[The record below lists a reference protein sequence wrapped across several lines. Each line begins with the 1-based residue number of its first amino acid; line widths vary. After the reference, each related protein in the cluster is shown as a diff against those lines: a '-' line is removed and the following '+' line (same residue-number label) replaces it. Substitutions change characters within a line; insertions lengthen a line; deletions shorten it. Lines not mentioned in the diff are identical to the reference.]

1 MAGRGDIG
9 AQPDARITVRIQP
22 DDFVIA
28 DEIAALSESRA
39 EIGAV
44 ATFTGLCRDD
54 GGRLSSLELE
64 HYPGM
69 AERAIRAIA
78 EEAVS
83 RFALCGITA
92 IHRFGK
98 IAPGG
103 NIVLV
108 VATAPHRQAAF
119 DGASFLM
126 DFLKTGAPFWKKEH
140 LKDGGA
146 GEWVSARDA
155 DDQAKARWD
164 RR

>member
-1 MAGRGDIG
+1 MSKGWRQRDKRPA
-9 AQPDARITVRIQP
+9 AAITVRIQAE
-22 DDFVIA
+22 DFDIA
-28 DEIAALSESRA
+28 AEIAAPHRRT
-39 EIGAV
+39 GGYRRGGH
-44 ATFTGLCRDD
+44 FTGLCRDE

-78 EEAVS
+78 LRRPS
-83 RFALCGITA
+83 GFALTGITA

-126 DFLKTGAPFWKKEH
+126 DYPQDRGAVLEK
-140 LKDGGA
+140 GT
-146 GEWVSARDA
+146 SQR
-155 DDQAKARWD
+155 RWC
-164 RR
+164 R